1 MYKPSKPFITPLQIL
16 HVETKKINGVVT
28 KAYTDGEVINGSFAT
43 YGGTETAVNGVYSII
58 DIATIETYYTDKIKS
73 DDRIRRLTDGAV
85 FEIKG
90 EPENIEMRFL
100 FLKIKVQRV
109 KGGA

>member
-16 HVETKKINGVVT
+16 HAETKKINGVVT
-28 KAYTDGEVINGSFAT
+28 KVYSDGEVINGSFAT
-43 YGGTETAVNGVYSII
+43 YGGTET
-58 DIATIETYYTDKIKS
+58 TIETYYTDKIKS

>member
-16 HVETKKINGVVT
+16 HAETKKINGVVT
-28 KAYTDGEVINGSFAT
+28 KVYTEGEIINGSFAT
-43 YGGTETAVNGVYSII
+43 YGGTETTFNGVYSII
-58 DIATIETYYTDKIKS
+58 DTATIETYYTDKIN
-73 DDRIRRLTDGAV
+73 DRIRRLTDRAV

>member
-43 YGGTETAVNGVYSII
+43 YGGTETAV
-58 DIATIETYYTDKIKS
+58 
-73 DDRIRRLTDGAV
+73 
-85 FEIKG
+85 
-90 EPENIEMRFL
+90 
-100 FLKIKVQRV
+100 QHH
-109 KGGA
+109 

>member
-58 DIATIETYYTDKIKS
+58 DTATIETYYTEKSKS

-100 FLKIKVQRV
+100 FLKIKVRRV
-109 KGGA
+109 KGGE

>member
-43 YGGTETAVNGVYSII
+43 VSYTHLDVYKRQEINSVSET
-58 DIATIETYYTDKIKS
+58 K
-73 DDRIRRLTDGAV
+73 
-85 FEIKG
+85 
-90 EPENIEMRFL
+90 
-100 FLKIKVQRV
+100 
-109 KGGA
+109 